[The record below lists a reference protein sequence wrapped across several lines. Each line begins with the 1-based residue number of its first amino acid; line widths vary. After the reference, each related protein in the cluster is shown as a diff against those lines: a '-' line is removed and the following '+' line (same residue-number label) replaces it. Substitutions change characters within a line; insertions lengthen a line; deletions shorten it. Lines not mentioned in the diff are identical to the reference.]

1 MHTAQRIIKY
11 FAIAF
16 AFIIMAS
23 IISGVMFMASTIGW
37 ISGAFVSEEIGQMRD
52 ESELVGSGEVVLDAE
67 KITAIEIDV
76 AVADLRVVMGD
87 EMKVATNNKYIES
100 WVDGD
105 RLHVVEKDHNLF
117 NWDGNHDLTVYLPRE
132 KKFNRVELNSG
143 AGKVE
148 IEELA
153 AQQVV
158 LDVGAGRLRVNK
170 LISTDKT
177 EINSGAGELE
187 ILGGQL
193 ANLDLDMGAGRTA
206 VTGSLQG
213 NSKISAGVGRLEVNL
228 LGNKEDY
235 AIEISKGI
243 GAVRINGAN
252 IEDGE
257 RYGDGKNSLEI
268 DGGMGAIE
276 VRVGE

>member
-1 MHTAQRIIKY
+1 
-11 FAIAF
+11 
-16 AFIIMAS
+16 
-23 IISGVMFMASTIGW
+23 MASTIGW
-37 ISGAFVSEEIGQMRD
+37 ISGAFVSEEIDQTRD
-52 ESELVGSGEVVLDAE
+52 ESELVGGGEVALDAE

-87 EMKVATNNKYIES
+87 AMKVTTNNRYIES

-206 VTGSLQG
+206 VTSSLQG